1 MAKYTNLQREK
12 QPKSTNF
19 YHKNPTIRGNYLANF
34 ATSKFKQSNTPINQK
49 TPQLIIK
56 QSDTWSDKP
65 NTCQLGLIPRRASI
79 CNEGFFVVPTSA
91 AKSQATEHEQLSH
104 ETLQI
109 LLNVSS
115 TIFIS
120 VNQRVSSS
128 PSKLEGAGGSVVH
141 AKGGITHSSGSLD
154 HLHQLREGTE
164 LQQLNFVELTLLT
177 GAHIE

>member
-19 YHKNPTIRGNYLANF
+19 YHKNPTIWGNYLANF

-56 QSDTWSDKP
+56 QSDTWSGKP

-79 CNEGFFVVPTSA
+79 CNEGFFVVSTSA
-91 AKSQATEHEQLSH
+91 VKSQATEHEQLSH

-115 TIFIS
+115 TIFTS

-128 PSKLEGAGGSVVH
+128 PSKRGPGECGSR
-141 AKGGITHSSGSLD
+141 KGRHY
-154 HLHQLREGTE
+154 
-164 LQQLNFVELTLLT
+164 TLLRFVGPPPPT
-177 GAHIE
+177 